1 MASFRNRWPRTVR
14 GLSVFL
20 LLALLLG
27 LFYNLSTLPLRKEIA
42 VLASRV
48 GQRIIV
54 LDPGHGGFDGGAR
67 GLSGVEEE
75 EIVLEVAR
83 YLARYLEGA
92 GARVFL
98 TRDEDE
104 ELAEDKVEDLDARIR
119 LAEEVAADL
128 FLSIHANSF
137 PSPYEYGAQTF
148 YCHNHSASEALA
160 KEIQGALVEG
170 IDVLGYNYREA
181 QFAEYYILR
190 KLPIPAVLIEVGF
203 LSNPREEAL
212 LSQGAYQ
219 KRLAWCI
226 FVGVVRHFSRTDL
239 GEETGK

>member
-1 MASFRNRWPRTVR
+1 MR

-83 YLARYLEGA
+83 YLPVPGRGGLE
-92 GARVFL
+92 FL
-98 TRDEDE
+98 PGMRM
-104 ELAEDKVEDLDARIR
+104 KNWQKIR
-119 LAEEVAADL
+119 
-128 FLSIHANSF
+128 
-137 PSPYEYGAQTF
+137 
-148 YCHNHSASEALA
+148 
-160 KEIQGALVEG
+160 
-170 IDVLGYNYREA
+170 
-181 QFAEYYILR
+181 
-190 KLPIPAVLIEVGF
+190 
-203 LSNPREEAL
+203 
-212 LSQGAYQ
+212 
-219 KRLAWCI
+219 W
-226 FVGVVRHFSRTDL
+226 RT
-239 GEETGK
+239 

>member
-1 MASFRNRWPRTVR
+1 LASFRNRWPRTVR

-92 GARVFL
+92 GGRA
-98 TRDEDE
+98 
-104 ELAEDKVEDLDARIR
+104 
-119 LAEEVAADL
+119 
-128 FLSIHANSF
+128 
-137 PSPYEYGAQTF
+137 
-148 YCHNHSASEALA
+148 
-160 KEIQGALVEG
+160 
-170 IDVLGYNYREA
+170 GY
-181 QFAEYYILR
+181 
-190 KLPIPAVLIEVGF
+190 
-203 LSNPREEAL
+203 S
-212 LSQGAYQ
+212 
-219 KRLAWCI
+219 
-226 FVGVVRHFSRTDL
+226 
-239 GEETGK
+239 